1 MSVSLLN
8 TPSYLFSFPVLL
20 STQTL
25 PPNSNVKLIGMSMSG
40 VSGMSGFLLSGF
52 PLTVAVY
59 TLYVLL
65 PSNDALNCCARKVLT
80 GLTLICTNG
89 CTNTT
94 PTNELKLSIV
104 ILSRCGVIIGIGPM
118 FPSYV

>member
-1 MSVSLLN
+1 
-8 TPSYLFSFPVLL
+8 
-20 STQTL
+20 
-25 PPNSNVKLIGMSMSG
+25 MSG

-65 PSNDALNCCARKVLT
+65 PSNDARKVLT